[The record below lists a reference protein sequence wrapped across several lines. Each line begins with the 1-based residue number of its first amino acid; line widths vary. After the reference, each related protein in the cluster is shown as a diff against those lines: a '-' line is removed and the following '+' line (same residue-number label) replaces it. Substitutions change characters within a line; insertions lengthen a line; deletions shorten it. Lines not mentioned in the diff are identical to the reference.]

1 MFAFFT
7 CKMQNEVTLGNNVN
21 VLRRKQDSNVKLSK
35 KFTYLRDLTKGL
47 RSNPLKLNLIYF
59 EDLFAAALN

>member
-35 KFTYLRDLTKGL
+35 
-47 RSNPLKLNLIYF
+47 NLHI
-59 EDLFAAALN
+59 